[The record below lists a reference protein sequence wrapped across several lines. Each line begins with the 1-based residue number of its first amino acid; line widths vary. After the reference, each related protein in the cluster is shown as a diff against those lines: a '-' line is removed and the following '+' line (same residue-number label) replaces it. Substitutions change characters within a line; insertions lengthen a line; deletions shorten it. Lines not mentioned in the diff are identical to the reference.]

1 MQAQS
6 KSKGKGREGK
16 GKKAKESSEPGF
28 FFGLNY
34 FSKWLNSCFSSRQ
47 V

>member
-28 FFGLNY
+28 FFWAKL
-34 FSKWLNSCFSSRQ
+34 FFKVAKLLLF
-47 V
+47 